1 MTTVSPSIFRTV
13 ASSATPGGA
22 GIVTSKKA
30 DGWIEIQPQTQTS
43 SVEYSVF
50 LNQTTNSPYSQA
62 SATPNLTGK
71 AIQVQDSGVALSSF
85 TSHSSLG
92 SQKGQKRSTPV
103 SKLIPPSN
111 HETIDDDW
119 EVLYP
124 DS

>member
-1 MTTVSPSIFRTV
+1 MTSVSPSTFRTV

-22 GIVTSKKA
+22 GVVMSGTA
-30 DGWIEIQPQTQTS
+30 DGWIKIQSQTQTS

-50 LNQTTNSPYSQA
+50 LNQTTSPSYSRD
-62 SATPNLTGK
+62 SAKPNPTAK

-85 TSHSSLG
+85 TSHSSTG
-92 SQKGQKRSTPV
+92 SQQGPNRSAPV
-103 SKLIPPSN
+103 SKLTPPSS

-124 DS
+124 DT